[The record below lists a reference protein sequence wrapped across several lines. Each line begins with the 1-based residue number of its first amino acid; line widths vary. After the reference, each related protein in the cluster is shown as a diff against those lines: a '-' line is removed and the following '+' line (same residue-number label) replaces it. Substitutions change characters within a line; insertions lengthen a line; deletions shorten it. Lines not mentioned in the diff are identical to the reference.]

1 MNRRTELL
9 VYMGATLATIAG
21 LFTLQA
27 WYATYIDVS
36 VLHGD
41 HSDVGL
47 NPGVVATREAEKA
60 KLSSGRMPI
69 ESAKKLL
76 ATSGRE
82 AAAKVAP
89 KASDDLSAMS
99 GWVYRPG
106 FAPYEPRKPRAA
118 ASETPAT
125 PATPAAPATE
135 HTP

>member
-9 VYMGATLATIAG
+9 VYMGATFATIAG

-36 VLHGD
+36 VVHGA
-41 HSDVGL
+41 HGDVGL
-47 NPGVVATREAEKA
+47 NSGVVAAREAEKA

-69 ESAKKLL
+69 DAAKKAL
-76 ATSGRE
+76 ATRGRE
-82 AAAKVAP
+82 AAATLAP

-106 FAPYEPRKPRAA
+106 FAPYEPRKSRPAGSA
-118 ASETPAT
+118 TLGSETPVTEPT
-125 PATPAAPATE
+125 P
-135 HTP
+135 